1 MIRVRNATPRDAS
14 PIARVHVETWR
25 DSYAGILPSHKLA
38 GMSRRQHVGEWSQ
51 SLRTPRREIVL
62 VAEDY
67 PADGILGFGTA
78 GRARTFS
85 PPYEGEV
92 YMLYVLPGFQDLGVG
107 SALMKG
113 LFEQLL
119 RRKYRSGLLWVLA
132 DNPARFFYQTVGG
145 KLIGRRARNRF
156 GVLMH
161 TVREGGC
168 RGPFLLK
175 CYPKRYPTACVAG
188 ANQQYQ

>member
-38 GMSRRQHVGEWSQ
+38 GMSRRQHVGGWSQ
-51 SLRTPRREIVL
+51 SLRNPRREIVL
-62 VAEDY
+62 VAED
-67 PADGILGFGTA
+67 AAAEVLGFGTG

-92 YMLYVLPGFQDLGVG
+92 YMLYVLPEFQDLGVG

-145 KLIGRRARNRF
+145 KLIGRREEPF
-156 GVLMH
+156 WGVSVKELAY
-161 TVREGGC
+161 GW
-168 RGPFLLK
+168 PDLSK
-175 CYPKRYPTACVAG
+175 AVAILRRSSHLE
-188 ANQQYQ
+188 